1 MTIKELNKTRV
12 PIVSINPKLEKYK
25 GIVLF
30 QDKLNDANAFL
41 EKAGLP
47 ESKIRKNGHPVKLK
61 KRVVRHN
68 TIKSV
73 VHPKMPEGKN

>member
-25 GIVLF
+25 DIILF
-30 QDKLNDANAFL
+30 KDKLDDANAFL

-47 ESKIRKNGHPVKLK
+47 EREVKKNGHPVKLR
-61 KRVVRHN
+61 KRVARH
-68 TIKSV
+68 TLRKKTRTASS
-73 VHPKMPEGKN
+73 K